1 MFIPIPNLALASR
14 RARQRL
20 PALTSFME
28 QWDPATMPTMPCGLC
43 MRFSPWTVHL
53 SGFSSS
59 LSHEFLSNW
68 GYSWL
73 FQDLWSMNHLNQPDH
88 PQFELS
94 IWLSDFGISIV
105 QQRKG
110 PLLVAAASR
119 HTLWTPWRIHLVL
132 RPTSTNIQQFF
143 MMFHSCVSY
152 IAIIYH
158 NNPISKTG
166 QNYVMIEHHVLA
178 SRIASQKSSQ
188 TSTRPLSATTRSS
201 ACPLMKCKL
210 HQF

>member
-132 RPTSTNIQQFF
+132 RPKSTNIQQCF
-143 MMFHSCVSY
+143 MMFHSCVSC
-152 IAIIYH
+152 IAIVYLYIY
-158 NNPISKTG
+158 ITT
-166 QNYVMIEHHVLA
+166 I
-178 SRIASQKSSQ
+178 
-188 TSTRPLSATTRSS
+188 LSA
-201 ACPLMKCKL
+201 KL
-210 HQF
+210 VKIMWWSNITSLGHGSQVRRVAKPQHGPFRHN